1 MPNLYETHEGVEAIM
16 RVNIGL
22 CGPQF
27 GLDKIAKAAKL
38 EVWGSS
44 FDDPGADWCRFDLF
58 DQNGE
63 RIASQTTPGY

>member
-1 MPNLYETHEGVEAIM
+1 MPYLYETHEGVEGIM
-16 RVNIGL
+16 RVNAGF

-27 GLDKIAKAAKL
+27 GPEKVAKAAKL

-44 FDDPGADWCRFDLF
+44 FDDPGPDWCRFDLL
-58 DQNGE
+58 DADGQ